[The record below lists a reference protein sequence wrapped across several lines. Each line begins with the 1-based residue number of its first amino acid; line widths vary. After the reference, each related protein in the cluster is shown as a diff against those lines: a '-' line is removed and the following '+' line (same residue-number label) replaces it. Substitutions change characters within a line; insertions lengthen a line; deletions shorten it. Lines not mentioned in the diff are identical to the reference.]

1 MAEREELRM
10 KKEQK
15 EERKLLRQQKVEEK
29 QAAKLHDRETAK
41 RSIAPGQFARFHAE
55 FLGVGEKHIS

>member
-15 EERKLLRQQKVEEK
+15 EEWKLLRQQKVEEK
-29 QAAKLHDRETAK
+29 QADRETAK
-41 RSIAPGQFARFHAE
+41 RSIAPGKFARFHAE
-55 FLGVGEKHIS
+55 FLGVGEKYIS

>member
-1 MAEREELRM
+1 MNMAEREELRM

-41 RSIAPGQFARFHAE
+41 RSIAPGKFARNFW
-55 FLGVGEKHIS
+55 G